1 MGATLQ
7 SSPFLYVFYYKILQI
22 LAKKLGAYLLFFV
35 TLQRRKMKKT
45 A

>member
-22 LAKKLGAYLLFFV
+22 LAKKAWRVFAFFV
-35 TLQRRKMKKT
+35 TLHRR
-45 A
+45 

>member
-22 LAKKLGAYLLFFV
+22 LAKSLARICFFV